1 MSTFWDIARLPD
13 SETRIS
19 LVGNVRDLMT
29 QDLAASQGRH
39 MADFVS
45 RQVALGF
52 RQPGKFRR
60 PPEVDLG
67 ALMDLGS

>member
-1 MSTFWDIARLPD
+1 MSTFWDMARLPE

-19 LVGNVRDLMT
+19 LAGNVRDMMIR
-29 QDLAASQGRH
+29 DLAAAQGRH
-39 MADFVS
+39 MADFAA

-52 RQPGKFRR
+52 RQSGKFRR
-60 PPEVDLG
+60 PPEVDVG